1 MKILYFILIFLS
13 TVEIFSQDDNSKEIL
28 PDSLYEQENRR
39 SIESMMIWKLT
50 EELELEVDQAEKF
63 FPRFRQHRADMEN
76 LRRKQ
81 RSLAGS
87 LKLNMK
93 NEKLTSSEVSRI
105 IKETSSLKR
114 KMSDLEE
121 KFIINSGDILNP
133 VQQAKLGVFKYKMIK
148 DLKGKMKNK
157 RSEKGKRRFRNE
169 RKRNKRQFWN

>member
-1 MKILYFILIFLS
+1 MNKLFLVCMLS
-13 TVEIFSQDDNSKEIL
+13 FTIAQKDTRGDFDQDSWSNDGTTRSE
-28 PDSLYEQENRR
+28 RR
-39 SIESMMIWKLT
+39 ESMVIWRLT
-50 EELELEVDQAEKF
+50 EDLDLSSEQAEKF
-63 FPRFRQHRADMEN
+63 FPRFRQHRAEMEN

-133 VQQAKLGVFKYKMIK
+133 VQQAKLGVFKHKMMK

-157 RSEKGKRRFRNE
+157 RSEKGKRKFRNE